1 MKKRSIIKRMVAC
14 LLAITTLVFL
24 VSGFGITEFRVVEPA
39 TLGLLTKPVA
49 FKLHEFIW
57 IPFLVLLAVH
67 IYLGITGR
75 KKKADD

>member
-1 MKKRSIIKRMVAC
+1 MVAW

-24 VSGFGITEFRVVEPA
+24 ASGFGITEFRVVEPA

-57 IPFLVLLAVH
+57 IPFLVLLPAH
-67 IYLGITGR
+67 IYLGITRR
-75 KKKADD
+75 KKES